1 MRFCIHTTETA
12 PEHNRCWMQVMRCLK
27 LNAKMFKHSSRFD
40 VTLFSQNC
48 NIFRGILRYGE
59 DSIPH
64 SRSLAICSTSNCRVV
79 RTCAYWLFPNLVVSK
94 CGLDVLVL
102 CFFSLSSGKPHSTCV
117 NECKIERDTSDEV
130 NWIHYILHV
139 VSHFTF
145 ASLLEYTTH
154 FLTMLRKQE

>member
-1 MRFCIHTTETA
+1 MHTHYRNGTWT
-12 PEHNRCWMQVMRCLK
+12 QSL
-27 LNAKMFKHSSRFD
+27 LNASNEMSEIKCKNVQAFVSLRCYTLLTKLQYFQRNIAIWRRFD
-40 VTLFSQNC
+40 TSLSLSRYLF
-48 NIFRGILRYGE
+48 NIELPGCTHLCIL
-59 DSIPH
+59 I
-64 SRSLAICSTSNCRVV
+64 
-79 RTCAYWLFPNLVVSK
+79 VSEL
-94 CGLDVLVL
+94 GGVEMWPRRFGFV
-102 CFFSLSSGKPHSTCV
+102 FFSLSSGKPHSTCV